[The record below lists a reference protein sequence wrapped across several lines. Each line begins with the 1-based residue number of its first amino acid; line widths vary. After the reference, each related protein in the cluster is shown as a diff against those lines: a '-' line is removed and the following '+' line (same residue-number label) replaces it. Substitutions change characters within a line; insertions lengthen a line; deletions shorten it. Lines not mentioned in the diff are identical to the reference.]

1 MKLKLITILFVV
13 FGLKSFCQTADST
26 LVHNEN
32 LITEKVKEVIEKNQ
46 YVRIP
51 IGDFETNIQSKI
63 SATINKRINNLIGFL
78 VAIIGILSAL
88 SIIQSNRSRN
98 ILKEQVLAQISADLN
113 SKTVESREF
122 FEGIINSRLKEIE
135 RQLTE
140 KLELQLKSNVENI
153 KNVESQLQQ
162 SKLQITKA
170 EDYLINIEFEH
181 LRKSL
186 RDRKYDYTT
195 TLKRL
200 TALLKDVEDKKR
212 KDLIP
217 DIVDLLTLIY
227 YDYKNYNEVTDLI
240 TKYQGKIKFKSSS
253 YVNAALTGLY
263 DYHNFNSV
271 MQRAQALIYLDKSLE
286 LIQGYGSALALKLE
300 IFMMDYIR
308 AEKDEQRDTAVKDAK
323 TVFNKIL
330 KSESGAPSYETI
342 NRLNKDS
349 TISSYKKYFD
359 KLNELFPEELKLMQ
373 QKANEY
379 KKSIKK

>member
-1 MKLKLITILFVV
+1 MKLKLITIACIIFGFKSYCQTVDSTFVV
-13 FGLKSFCQTADST
+13 T
-26 LVHNEN
+26 EE
-32 LITEKVKEVIEKNQ
+32 LITEKVKEVIGENE
-46 YVRIP
+46 YIRIP
-51 IGDFETNIQSKI
+51 LTNFENDIQSKI

-78 VAIIGILSAL
+78 VAIIGIMSAL

-113 SKTVESREF
+113 SKTVETREF
-122 FEGIINSRLKEIE
+122 FEGIINSRLKDIE
-135 RQLTE
+135 KQLME
-140 KLELQLKSNVENI
+140 KLELQFKSNAENI
-153 KNVESQLQQ
+153 KQVENQLLQ
-162 SKLQITKA
+162 SKSQITKA
-170 EDYLINIEFEH
+170 EDYLINIEFESLQKM
-181 LRKSL
+181 LRE
-186 RDRKYDYTT
+186 RKYDYAT

-200 TALLKDVEDKKR
+200 TTLLKDVEDKKR
-212 KDLIP
+212 EDLLP

-240 TKYQGKIKFKSSS
+240 NKYEGKIKFKSSS

-263 DYHNFNSV
+263 DYHNFNSL

-308 AEKDEQRDTAVKDAK
+308 AEDDEQKDKAIKDAK
-323 TVFNKIL
+323 TVFDKIL

-342 NRLNKDS
+342 NRLNRDS
-349 TISSYKKYFD
+349 TILSYKKYFD

-373 QKANEY
+373 QKAKDYE
-379 KKSIKK
+379 KSIKK